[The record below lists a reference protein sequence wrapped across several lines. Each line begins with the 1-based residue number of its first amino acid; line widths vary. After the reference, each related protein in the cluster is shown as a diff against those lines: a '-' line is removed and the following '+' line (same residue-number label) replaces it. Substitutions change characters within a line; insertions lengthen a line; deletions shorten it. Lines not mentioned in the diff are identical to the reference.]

1 MSVLHWESTN
11 ALWMSRVVVV
21 AEVAIGAALILGLF
35 TGVFALLGLV
45 LNFSYMFSGAAGVDP
60 AFVIAAVLLVLAWR
74 NAGWIGLDGL
84 MLPHLGAARRQPATA
99 APRDPHLTRP

>member
-45 LNFSYMFSGAAGVDP
+45 LNFSYMFSGLRGSTRRSSSPPSCWCWPGATPAGSGSTASCCRTWAP
-60 AFVIAAVLLVLAWR
+60 
-74 NAGWIGLDGL
+74 
-84 MLPHLGAARRQPATA
+84 LGGNQRQP
-99 APRDPHLTRP
+99 PRGIPT